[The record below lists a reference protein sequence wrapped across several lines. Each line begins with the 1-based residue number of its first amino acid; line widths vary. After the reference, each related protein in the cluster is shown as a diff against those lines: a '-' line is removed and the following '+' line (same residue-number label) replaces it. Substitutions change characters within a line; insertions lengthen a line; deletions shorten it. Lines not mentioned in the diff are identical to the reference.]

1 MKSKI
6 TADQRTTVVPGQK
19 SLKRKKFWS
28 DVFRDKQLYIMLI
41 PFVLY
46 YILFHYVPMFGLQ
59 MAFQNYKPFLGM
71 AKSEWVGFEHFEN
84 FFSSPYASRVIV
96 NSLLINVYDVA
107 VNFTLTIVFAVL
119 LNEIAFKKA
128 RTFVQTV
135 MYMPH
140 FISTVIVAGLVV
152 TILSPSSGIIN
163 QFIEFFGGERVYFLA
178 EPDYFRTIYVLM
190 NSWAG
195 VGFGTIIY
203 TSSIC
208 SIDDSLYE
216 AASIDGAGRFQKMW
230 HITLPGIRSTIATML
245 ILRMGSMLTVGAESV
260 LLLYQPVTYET
271 ADVISTFVYRYG
283 LVDGNYSYSTAV
295 GIFNGL
301 ISLILVIAA
310 NKISKKVSESSLW

>member
-6 TADQRTTVVPGQK
+6 TSGQK
-19 SLKRKKFWS
+19 SMKRSKVWS
-28 DVFRDKQLYIMLI
+28 EIVRDRQLYFMLI
-41 PFVLY
+41 PFLLY
-46 YILFHYVPMFGLQ
+46 YIMFHYVPMYGLK

-71 AKSEWVGFEHFEN
+71 AKSEFVGFEHFIN
-84 FFSSPYASRVIV
+84 FFTSPYAYRVIR
-96 NSLLINVYDVA
+96 NSLLINIYDVA
-107 VNFTLTIVFAVL
+107 VHFTLTIVFAIL

-128 RTFVQTV
+128 KTFVQTV

-152 TILSPSSGIIN
+152 TMLSPSSGIIN
-163 QFIEFFGGERVYFLA
+163 VIIEALGGEKKYFLA
-178 EPDYFRTIYVLM
+178 QPQYFRTIYVLM

-203 TSSIC
+203 TSAIC
-208 SIDDSLYE
+208 GIDDSLYE
-216 AASIDGAGRFQKMW
+216 AASIDGAGRFQKIW
-230 HITLPGIRSTIATML
+230 HITIPGIKATIATML
-245 ILRMGSMLTVGAESV
+245 ILRMGSMLTVGADAV

-283 LVDGNYSYSTAV
+283 VEQGGYSYATAV
-295 GIFNGL
+295 GLFNGL
-301 ISLILVIAA
+301 ISLILVVTA

>member
-1 MKSKI
+1 MKIKN
-6 TADQRTTVVPGQK
+6 TLPAKK
-19 SLKRKKFWS
+19 SSRSKFWS
-28 DVFRDKQLYIMLI
+28 EVFRDKQLYLMLL

-46 YILFHYVPMFGLQ
+46 YIMFHYVPMYGLR

-71 AKSEWVGFEHFEN
+71 LKSESVGFEHFIN
-84 FFSSPYASRVIV
+84 FFQSPYAFRVIR
-96 NSLLINVYDVA
+96 NSLLINIYDVCI
-107 VNFTLTIVFAVL
+107 NTTLTIVFAIL

-152 TILSPSSGIIN
+152 TMLSPSSGIVNII
-163 QFIEFFGGERVYFLA
+163 IEALGGESKYFLA
-178 EPDYFRTIYVLM
+178 EPRYFRIIYVLM

-203 TSSIC
+203 TSAIYA
-208 SIDDSLYE
+208 IDDSLYE
-216 AASIDGAGRFQKMW
+216 AASIDGAGRFQKIW
-230 HITLPGIRSTIATML
+230 HITLPGIKTTIATML
-245 ILRMGSMLTVGAESV
+245 ILRMGSMFTVGAESV

-283 LVDGNYSYSTAV
+283 MELGDYSYSTAV
-295 GIFNGL
+295 GLLNG
-301 ISLILVIAA
+301 IVSLVLVVSA
-310 NKISKKVSESSLW
+310 NKISQKISETSLW